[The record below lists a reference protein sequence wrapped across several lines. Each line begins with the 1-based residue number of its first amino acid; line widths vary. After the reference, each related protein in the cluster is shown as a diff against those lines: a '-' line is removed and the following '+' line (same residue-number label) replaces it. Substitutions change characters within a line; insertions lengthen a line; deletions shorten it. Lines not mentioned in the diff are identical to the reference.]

1 MEFNGVLGALSAYSA
16 IKKEYIEAKNKLWNN
31 AQNVSKGR
39 EKIIEGLENGIFLL
53 IYDEKKEKET
63 SYEEQNNI
71 INENGLIDYEK
82 LEKLNDLK
90 TDINDE
96 LGTTF

>member
-1 MEFNGVLGALSAYSA
+1 MEFNGVLGALSASSA

-31 AQNVSKGR
+31 AKNVSKGR

-53 IYDEKKEKET
+53 IYDEKKET

-71 INENGLIDYEK
+71 RNENGLIDYEK
-82 LEKLNDLK
+82 LEKLIDLK

>member
-31 AQNVSKGR
+31 AKYVSKGR

-53 IYDEKKEKET
+53 IYDEKKET

-71 INENGLIDYEK
+71 RNENGLIDYEK
-82 LEKLNDLK
+82 LEKLIDLK
-90 TDINDE
+90 TDINYE

>member
-53 IYDEKKEKET
+53 IYDEKKET

-71 INENGLIDYEK
+71 RNENGLIDYEK
-82 LEKLNDLK
+82 LEKLIDLK

>member
-31 AQNVSKGR
+31 AKNVSKGR

-53 IYDEKKEKET
+53 IYDEKKET

-71 INENGLIDYEK
+71 RNENGLIDYEK
-82 LEKLNDLK
+82 LEKLIDLK
-90 TDINDE
+90 TDINYE